1 MKVCVQGLWHLGT
14 VTASALA
21 SVGHEVTGLDDSPR
35 VIAGLQQ
42 GEPPVFEPGLGELI
56 AEQMAAG
63 RLRFAD
69 DPAARWPKPDGRTGA
84 RAPRAART
92 DLFRKRHRRSRTAP
106 LEARVSSAL
115 VPGGVAG
122 ISIDT
127 RTLQPGD
134 LFAVRHCPRLWHWI
148 DGDRH

>member
-56 AEQMAAG
+56 AA
-63 RLRFAD
+63 
-69 DPAARWPKPDGRTGA
+69 
-84 RAPRAART
+84 
-92 DLFRKRHRRSRTAP
+92 
-106 LEARVSSAL
+106 
-115 VPGGVAG
+115 
-122 ISIDT
+122 
-127 RTLQPGD
+127 
-134 LFAVRHCPRLWHWI
+134 
-148 DGDRH
+148 